1 MARPA
6 GTGLLL
12 APAAMPFVLLW
23 YRHPSSAAVRELIR
37 APGMIGPHLVLL
49 TEMTAVMAVAFLVPF
64 HLQRAAGASPA
75 EIGLTM
81 LSFPLGTMALGL
93 IAGALSDRFTTR
105 RITGVGAV
113 VVAGGVALMIPISS
127 DWAMAELSW
136 RLALIGVGAGL
147 LAGPN
152 QTMAMNHSP
161 RHLLGT
167 TGASTSLARQLGIAF
182 GPTLATT
189 LWALPGYTLTGM
201 RTALGGA
208 AALAMLAS
216 SRYCAPRAVSG
227 PMSDDRRPRRTQTM
241 SHRKETGAAGGL
253 AQTLLLRW
261 IRDERTR

>member
-1 MARPA
+1 
-6 GTGLLL
+6 
-12 APAAMPFVLLW
+12 
-23 YRHPSSAAVRELIR
+23 
-37 APGMIGPHLVLL
+37 
-49 TEMTAVMAVAFLVPF
+49 
-64 HLQRAAGASPA
+64 
-75 EIGLTM
+75 
-81 LSFPLGTMALGL
+81 
-93 IAGALSDRFTTR
+93 
-105 RITGVGAV
+105 
-113 VVAGGVALMIPISS
+113 MIPISS